1 MVEHLYRKQ
10 AMRVRFSQAA
20 QQLHMSRL
28 QQHRQNQTNSR
39 IIKLIIFSVAL
50 LAIFFFVGL
59 QSIINAT
66 VFLNN
71 LIRGNTTQTQQTEQ
85 NNANFYGIIN
95 VDEPEVATKEA
106 QISISGDV
114 TEFKTVEFYIN
125 NVKADNATVKPNGTF
140 SKEIGKLRVG
150 ENKIYVL
157 AKTQDNKHTKQ
168 SDTYSVI
175 YKNEP
180 PELEIETPK
189 NGDKT
194 NKSEI
199 QIKGKTDK
207 DVTVRIN
214 NSPVVVSVEGGFTSN
229 FRLKDGENKLEI
241 TATDIAGNQEKQEIT
256 VTYEKD

>member
-1 MVEHLYRKQ
+1 
-10 AMRVRFSQAA
+10 
-20 QQLHMSRL
+20 MSRL
-28 QQHRQNQTNSR
+28 QQHKQNQTNSR
-39 IIKLIIFSVAL
+39 IIKLIILSVVL
-50 LAIFFFVGL
+50 LGIFFFIGL

-71 LIRGNTTQTQQTEQ
+71 FIRGNSTQSQEIQQTY
-85 NNANFYGIIN
+85 ADFYGILN
-95 VDEPEVATKEA
+95 VDEPEIATNEA

-125 NVKADNATVKPNGTF
+125 NVKADNIAAKSNGTF

-157 AKTQDNKHTKQ
+157 AKTQDNKHKKQ
-168 SDTYSVI
+168 SDTYSII

-180 PELEIETPK
+180 PKLEIESPK
-189 NGDKT
+189 NDDKT
-194 NKSEI
+194 NKNEI
-199 QIKGKTDK
+199 QVKGKTDK

-214 NSPVVVSVEGGFTSN
+214 NSPVVVSVEGMFTSN

-241 TATDIAGNQEKQEIT
+241 TATDIAGNVEKQEIK
-256 VTYEKD
+256 VMYEKD